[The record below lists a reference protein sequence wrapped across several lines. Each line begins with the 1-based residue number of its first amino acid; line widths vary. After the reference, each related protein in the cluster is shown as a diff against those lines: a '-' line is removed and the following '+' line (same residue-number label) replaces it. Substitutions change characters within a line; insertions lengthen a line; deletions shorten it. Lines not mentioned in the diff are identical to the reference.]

1 VSVSGET
8 GAPGAEPRPLAR
20 GAAIQTLPTVLLV
33 GNPNVGKTSLF
44 NHLARRNERVGNYPG
59 VTVERRAAELQL
71 RSGRSISL
79 VDVPGAY
86 SLAAR
91 SAEEQV
97 AFQAVVGWGENPRPD
112 LVVIVLDAGQLTRN
126 LYLAL
131 QLIELQVP
139 LLMAL
144 NMIDEAGD
152 RAPDPERLGQI
163 FGVPCV
169 ATNARAGQGTAELLA
184 AIDRALEQPSR
195 PRPTVHYPPA
205 LIRDVDRVVSAL
217 PEAWHQNVERDRA
230 MALWALSS
238 IEAGDELI
246 GVPEALRA
254 RTEEVLAQSAERDVD
269 REIIESRY
277 VYIEAQ
283 LARAQAAS
291 APKTEAKPVSNVTE
305 RIDRVLLHPAYGFAI
320 FVALM
325 VTVFQS
331 LFSWA
336 DPVMGFIESLFSAVH
351 GFALDQLAPGFF
363 RDLLTQGVIN
373 GVGNVVVFL
382 PQIMLLFLFIGLLE
396 DSGYM
401 ARVAYLMDR
410 VLRSVGLHGRAFVPM
425 MSGFACAIPAVMAT
439 RTMERRRDRLLTM
452 LVVPLMSCSA
462 RLPVYTLIIGAL
474 FPPSAVFGWL
484 PLQGLLLVSMYL
496 FSIFISL
503 FAAAVLGRTVVRGRS
518 VPLILELPRYRLP
531 GLGSVLRM
539 VWLRAK
545 SFLTEAGTIILAL
558 TIGMWILLSYPKYAP
573 AERLEAQAASAHA
586 AVPAADAA
594 SGQSPR
600 IDPGGA
606 VLAPA
611 DAQTSPAGQGPSEAE
626 LEAEAAA
633 LQIEHSF
640 GGRLGKWLEPAL
652 APLGFDWKLGVGI
665 IGAFAAREVFVSV
678 LGIVYGVG
686 EVDDEAAPLRDRMRA
701 ETRADGQPRYTP
713 LVGLSLMVFFAL
725 ACQCM
730 STVAV
735 VKRETQ
741 SWRWPAFLF
750 VYMTTLAWVSSFAV
764 FQLGRA
770 LGF

>member
-1 VSVSGET
+1 MSVSSE
-8 GAPGAEPRPLAR
+8 PGAL
-20 GAAIQTLPTVLLV
+20 GASPGPPATATAVKTTPTVLLV

-44 NHLARRNERVGNYPG
+44 NRLAQRNERVGNYPG
-59 VTVERRAAELQL
+59 VTVERRAADVRLA
-71 RSGRSISL
+71 SGLTISL

-97 AFQAVVGWGENPRPD
+97 AFQAMIGWGDNPEPD
-112 LVVIVLDAGQLTRN
+112 LVVVVLDAGQLTRN

-139 LLMAL
+139 LVMAL

-152 RAPDPERLGQI
+152 RAPEPEKLAQI

-169 ATNARAGQGTAELLA
+169 ATNARVGQGSAALLEA
-184 AIDRALEQPSR
+184 VERTLSAPPR
-195 PRPTVHYPPA
+195 PRLTLHYPPA

-217 PEAWHQNVERDRA
+217 PDAWRKNVERDRA
-230 MALWALSS
+230 LALWALSS
-238 IEAGDELI
+238 IEPTDELV

-254 RTEEVLAQSAERDVD
+254 RTEQVLAEVAERDID

-277 VYIEAQ
+277 VHIEAQ

-291 APKTEAKPVSNVTE
+291 APRTQKPTENLTE

-320 FVALM
+320 FVLLM

-336 DPVMGFIESLFSAVH
+336 DPIMGLIEDLFGGIHTV
-351 GFALDQLAPGFF
+351 ALDQLSPGFF
-363 RDLLTQGVIN
+363 RDLLTQGLIN

-425 MSGFACAIPAVMAT
+425 LSGFACAIPAVMAT

-462 RLPVYTLIIGAL
+462 RLPVYTLIIAAL
-474 FPPSAVFGWL
+474 FPPSTVFGWL
-484 PLQGLLLVSMYL
+484 PLQGILLVAMYL
-496 FSIFISL
+496 FSITISL
-503 FAAAVLGRTVVRGRS
+503 IAAAVLGRTVVRGRS

-558 TIGMWILLSYPKYAP
+558 TVFMWVLLSYPKYEP
-573 AERLEAQAASAHA
+573 AERLHSQAVAAHEAANASS
-586 AVPAADAA
+586 PQ
-594 SGQSPR
+594 QSPR
-600 IDPGGA
+600 VDPGGA
-606 VLAPA
+606 VLPPSDTSTGA
-611 DAQTSPAGQGPSEAE
+611 DEASPAQAE
-626 LEAEAAA
+626 LEAEAGA

-640 GGRLGKWLEPAL
+640 GGRLGKLIEPAL
-652 APLGFDWKLGVGI
+652 APLGFDWKLGIGI

-701 ETRADGQPRYTP
+701 ETRPDGQPRYTP

-741 SWRWPAFLF
+741 SWRWPAFMF
-750 VYMTTLAWVSSFAV
+750 AYMTGLAWVASFIV
-764 FQLGRA
+764 FQLGRV

>member
-1 VSVSGET
+1 VSLSGE
-8 GAPGAEPRPLAR
+8 PGVV
-20 GAAIQTLPTVLLV
+20 GAAPAPRATATAVKTLPTVLLV

-44 NHLARRNERVGNYPG
+44 NHLAQRNERVGNYPG
-59 VTVERRAAELQL
+59 VTVERRAADVRLG
-71 RSGRSISL
+71 SGRTISL

-97 AFQAVVGWGENPRPD
+97 AIQAMIGWGDNPVPD
-112 LVVIVLDAGQLTRN
+112 LAVIVLDAGQLTRN

-139 LLMAL
+139 LVMAL
-144 NMIDEAGD
+144 NMVDEAGD
-152 RAPDPERLGQI
+152 RAPEPEQLAQT

-169 ATNARAGQGTAELLA
+169 ATNARVGQGSAALLE
-184 AIDRALEQPSR
+184 AIERTLAGPPR
-195 PRPTVHYPPA
+195 PRVTLHYPAA

-217 PEAWHQNVERDRA
+217 PDAWRKNVERDRA
-230 MALWALSS
+230 LALWALSS
-238 IEAGDELI
+238 IEPTDELV

-254 RTEEVLAQSAERDVD
+254 RTEQVLAEVAERDID

-277 VYIEAQ
+277 AYIEEQ

-291 APKTEAKPVSNVTE
+291 APRAQLEPEQNLTE

-320 FVALM
+320 FVLLM

-336 DPVMGFIESLFSAVH
+336 DPVMGLIEDLFGGVH
-351 GFALDQLAPGFF
+351 GFVLEQLSPGFF
-363 RDLLTQGVIN
+363 RDLLTQGLIN

-425 MSGFACAIPAVMAT
+425 LSGFACAIPAVMAT

-462 RLPVYTLIIGAL
+462 RLPVYTLIIAAL

-484 PLQGLLLVSMYL
+484 PLQGLLLVAMYL
-496 FSIFISL
+496 FSIVISL
-503 FAAAVLGRTVVRGRS
+503 VAAAVLGRTVVRGRS

-558 TIGMWILLSYPKYAP
+558 TVFMWVLLSYPKYEP
-573 AERLEAQAASAHA
+573 AERLHSAAVAAHEAQ
-586 AVPAADAA
+586 PAAAPQ
-594 SGQSPR
+594 QSPR

-606 VLAPA
+606 VLPPS
-611 DAQTSPAGQGPSEAE
+611 DASTTTGEASPAEAG
-626 LEAEAAA
+626 LEARAEA

-640 GGRLGKWLEPAL
+640 GGRLGKLIEPAL

-741 SWRWPAFLF
+741 SWRWPAFMF
-750 VYMTTLAWVSSFAV
+750 AYMTGLAWVASFIV

>member
-1 VSVSGET
+1 VSLSSDP
-8 GAPGAEPRPLAR
+8 GAVRAEPRQP
-20 GAAIQTLPTVLLV
+20 AAAASTTATPTVLLV

-44 NHLARRNERVGNYPG
+44 NRLAQRNERVGNYPG
-59 VTVERRAAELQL
+59 VTVERRAADVKLS
-71 RSGRSISL
+71 SGRVISL

-97 AFQAVVGWGENPRPD
+97 AFQAMIGWGDNPVPD

-131 QLIELQVP
+131 QLMELQVP
-139 LLMAL
+139 LVMAL

-152 RAPDPERLGQI
+152 RAPEPGQLAQV

-169 ATNARAGQGTAELLA
+169 ATNARVGQGSPALLE
-184 AIDRALEQPSR
+184 AIERTLAKPTRARLAL
-195 PRPTVHYPPA
+195 HYPAA

-217 PEAWHQNVERDRA
+217 PDDWRKNVERDRA
-230 MALWALSS
+230 LALWALSS
-238 IEAGDELI
+238 IEPTDELV

-254 RTEEVLAQSAERDVD
+254 RTEQVLAELDERDID

-277 VYIEAQ
+277 LYIEEQ
-283 LARAQAAS
+283 LARAHAAS
-291 APKTEAKPVSNVTE
+291 GPRAQQKPQKNLTE
-305 RIDRVLLHPAYGFAI
+305 RIDRVLLHPLFGFAI
-320 FVALM
+320 FVGLM
-325 VTVFQS
+325 LLVFQS

-336 DPVMGFIESLFSAVH
+336 DPAIGLIEDVFAGVH
-351 GFALDQLAPGFF
+351 DFALAQLSPGFF
-363 RDLLTQGVIN
+363 RDLLTQGIIN
-373 GVGNVVVFL
+373 GVGNVIVFL

-425 MSGFACAIPAVMAT
+425 LSGFACAIPAVMAT

-462 RLPVYTLIIGAL
+462 RLPVYTLIIAAL
-474 FPPSAVFGWL
+474 FPPSTVFGWL
-484 PLQGLLLVSMYL
+484 PLQGMLLVAMYL
-496 FSIFISL
+496 FSIAISL
-503 FAAAVLGRTVVRGRS
+503 IAAAVLGRTVVRGRS

-558 TIGMWILLSYPKYAP
+558 TVFMWVLLSYPKYEP
-573 AERLEAQAASAHA
+573 AERLHSQAVAAHEAAPASS
-586 AVPAADAA
+586 PQ
-594 SGQSPR
+594 QSPR

-606 VLAPA
+606 VVPPSDTSAGA
-611 DAQTSPAGQGPSEAE
+611 DEASPAEAE
-626 LEAEAAA
+626 LEAEAGA

-640 GGRLGKWLEPAL
+640 GGRLGKLIEPAL

-741 SWRWPAFLF
+741 SWRWPAFMF
-750 VYMTTLAWVSSFAV
+750 AYMTGLAWVASFIV